1 MGRYHTLPLRQFPTA
16 IPTCEMRWTFLP
28 GRMKKPI
35 QTKRPPRAKE
45 FSYWASRGVALRGTR
60 QHHQRCICM
69 PRALGY
75 DALVLRW
82 GPSKVSKVGTVTA
95 GHGTLSS
102 GYTDTDAL
110 SRFES
115 VHFPTSQLRST
126 GFGILS
132 TTKAEPWMMTY
143 LSGIVHIRAEARGA
157 CYGLLD

>member
-1 MGRYHTLPLRQFPTA
+1 M
-16 IPTCEMRWTFLP
+16 
-28 GRMKKPI
+28 
-35 QTKRPPRAKE
+35 
-45 FSYWASRGVALRGTR
+45 
-60 QHHQRCICM
+60 
-69 PRALGY
+69 
-75 DALVLRW
+75 
-82 GPSKVSKVGTVTA
+82 SKVGTVTA
-95 GHGTLSS
+95 HHGTLSS

-157 CYGLLD
+157 CYGLLDKLMAHGQDRSWGHPSMVYNMVQASGSQNMCRVSVSAVPIKLLGV